1 MGWLVLNFLV
11 TLYAIVFDLFHILP
25 SCGYIFQGKDV
36 FPSTHIRCSRNAY
49 ISQRGP
55 IWVYRAYTHEEMDG
69 VVWFAPIL
77 VLVCCD
83 AQDLHATRQCYE
95 GVSMVGNQTV
105 CNVWE
110 ENFVLVGIVEARRV
124 GEWCS
129 VRKVG
134 CTCAL
139 ILLFPIR
146 WIHAAMDFS
155 VWLHIDMVR
164 W

>member
-1 MGWLVLNFLV
+1 MRCLQGWLVLNGCE
-11 TLYAIVFDLFHILP
+11 TLDGLLSPI
-25 SCGYIFQGKDV
+25 CGQNCEGQDV
-36 FPSTHIRCSRNAY
+36 CPPTHIWCGNNLCS
-49 ISQRGP
+49 SQRRR
-55 IWVYRAYTHEEMDG
+55 ILVYRIHTHEELDVAML
-69 VVWFAPIL
+69 VPPIII
-77 VLVCCD
+77 LVCCD

-110 ENFVLVGIVEARRV
+110 ENFVLVGIVEAWRV